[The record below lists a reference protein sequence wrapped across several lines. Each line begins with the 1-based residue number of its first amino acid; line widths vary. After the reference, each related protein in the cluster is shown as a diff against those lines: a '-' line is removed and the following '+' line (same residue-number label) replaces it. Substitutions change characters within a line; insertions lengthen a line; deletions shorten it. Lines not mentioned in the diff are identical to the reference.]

1 MRKVLAWLIRAWMA
15 AALVVAMVM
24 ATQAGA
30 ATLKKNDI
38 ETMLDHRFVVGD
50 LNPNVPVWP
59 LFARDSADAN
69 EKPKLFGYA
78 FESVDFEPARG
89 YGGKPINILVAID
102 TEGNYLLSRLID
114 HREPLFRSEV
124 GFAKLMDFASQYVGI
139 TVNHETHLQNFRAK
153 PSHDDKRA
161 LLHGIQAGTV
171 TAKAIDRAVMQSASS
186 VARAHQ
192 DAAKS
197 GNILG
202 EGDVVAL
209 TRGNAL
215 NAEVKPLHWEQMLS
229 RHMVEP
235 MSLTRGQIEKAFA
248 GTKAAGADKEAAAK
262 PGEMALQL
270 HVALASLPSIGRN
283 LLDAEGWRLLTANMR
298 DGQALVISESGPL
311 YKMQYESQRIVDDIP
326 FVLKQDGKT
335 LTLRSIA
342 YDKGLVVPGY
352 PATTRAHFLI
362 IDSATPLDP
371 ARPFELSLRFGR
383 RFGPFPH
390 QVAYVEFPM
399 AYKFHGWRAQLSS
412 WLDADWADSW
422 AKRSTDI
429 AVLLAGLLVLT
440 AALVMQRA
448 TARSARKLKGFRIAF
463 LLYTLVVIGWL
474 YQGQLSIVNI
484 TASIDAI
491 AHGNDLSFLLND
503 PMTVIL
509 WIFVAISLLVWGR
522 GTFCG
527 WLCPFGAFQE
537 LVSLIVGKLGL
548 KSRRLRASTDA
559 RLKWIKYV
567 VLTGVIASLWIAPA
581 STELAVEV
589 EPFKTAISLYF
600 ARDWPYVAWA
610 AGLLALSVFV
620 YRGYCRYICPL
631 GAALAVFNPLR
642 RWGWIARRDAC
653 GTPCQTCRHRCDYQ
667 SISPAGKVAYS
678 ECFQCLDCVTIY
690 QDDRQ
695 CLPLIQQRKH
705 KMIAIQPE
713 RAEA

>member
-1 MRKVLAWLIRAWMA
+1 MRNGLAWLGRVLFAMA
-15 AALVVAMVM
+15 LIAAS
-24 ATQAGA
+24 QAGA

-38 ETMLDHRFVVGD
+38 ETMLDQQYVVGD

-59 LFARDSADAN
+59 LFVRNSADAS

-102 TEGNYLLSRLID
+102 ADGNYLLSKLID

-153 PSHDDKRA
+153 TSHDDKRA
-161 LLHGIQAGTV
+161 FLHGIQAGTV

-192 DAAKS
+192 DAARN

-202 EGDVVAL
+202 EGDAVAL

-215 NAEVKPLHWEQMLS
+215 NAEFKPLRWDQLLS

-235 MSLTRGQIEKAFA
+235 MALTRGQIEKAFA
-248 GTKAAGADKEAAAK
+248 GTKAAGADKEAAAR
-262 PGEMALQL
+262 PDEVALQF
-270 HVALASLPSIGRN
+270 HVALASLPQIGRN

-298 DGQALVISESGPL
+298 DSQALVISESGPL
-311 YKMQYESQRIVDDIP
+311 YRMQYESQRIVDDIP

-352 PATTRAHFLI
+352 PTTTRAHFLI
-362 IDSATPLDP
+362 VDSATPLDTS
-371 ARPFELSLRFGR
+371 RPFELSLRFGR
-383 RFGPFPH
+383 RFGSFPH
-390 QVAYVEFPM
+390 QLTYVEFPM
-399 AYKFHGWRAQLSS
+399 PYKFHGWRVKLSS

-422 AKRSTDI
+422 AKRGTDI

-440 AALVMQRA
+440 TALVMQRR
-448 TARSARKLKGFRIAF
+448 TARSARTLKVFRIAF

-537 LVSLIVGKLGL
+537 LVSLVVGKLGL

-559 RLKWIKYV
+559 RLKWIKYA

-610 AGLLALSVFV
+610 GGLLALSVFV

-667 SISPAGKVAYS
+667 SISPTGQVAYS

-695 CLPLIQQRKH
+695 CLPLIQERKQ
-705 KMIAIQPE
+705 KIIAIQPE
-713 RAEA
+713 RAAA